1 MVAFLVGNTASLNC
15 AHVVMSQNFL
25 ADPVHNDL
33 VLPLRVCQCRE
44 DFGKKIVQFVQFL
57 LNVTFRIC
65 NVNIALSSPVRASL
79 LAPIESR
86 SILA

>member
-1 MVAFLVGNTASLNC
+1 
-15 AHVVMSQNFL
+15 MSQNFL

-57 LNVTFRIC
+57 LNVTRS
-65 NVNIALSSPVRASL
+65 LSPQL
-79 LAPIESR
+79 CWGD
-86 SILA
+86 